1 MYDQLKKNK
10 QTDDKTLQKKR
21 KYIDELVI
29 NESQID
35 VCIKLL
41 QDDRSKKQSKWNDDY
56 IVFFSF

>member
-41 QDDRSKKQSKWNDDY
+41 QDDRSKKQSK
-56 IVFFSF
+56 